1 MKRWIFI
8 VMLTLISAVV
18 YSKDFWEK
26 DTFTVNVVE
35 TLKVNKNSKVKE
47 YTMTYDKGTLKL
59 VILAPAVNK
68 GEIYT
73 FTMSKKTIYYPSLK
87 QTVTQTLNDD
97 ELNILS
103 LLNKIIK
110 IKDKKDQTLNGDKFK
125 FSNGWLTSVES
136 KGYIANFSDYL
147 SSGDYTYPTKI
158 SIKDG
163 NSQIIYTFSNF
174 KQGKS

>member
-1 MKRWIFI
+1 MLLFIFLNI
-8 VMLTLISAVV
+8 NHNDS
-18 YSKDFWEK
+18 Y
-26 DTFTVNVVE
+26 N
-35 TLKVNKNSKVKE
+35 
-47 YTMTYDKGTLKL
+47 
-59 VILAPAVNK
+59 IL
-68 GEIYT
+68 
-73 FTMSKKTIYYPSLK
+73 FFF
-87 QTVTQTLNDD
+87 
-97 ELNILS
+97 LNILS